1 LAVLAVLAPWGAL
14 PTLATDYQVRA
25 FVEPRGR
32 ITDTQTLR
40 LVVEVQGQ
48 EFGSVA
54 VPKLP
59 ALRNLRIVGGP
70 NSSQSSV
77 INFDGTTSHVLM
89 TRQLIYTLLPDG
101 PGPAEIPSIDVQVG
115 SEVRRTEP
123 LRFEVERG
131 PSGRPQAAPDGTP
144 APGGGGDD
152 IPVFV
157 GARLGAEEV
166 WVGESVDADVT
177 LYAAT
182 QVTGLDLFEEPSF
195 SNFWV
200 EDAKPDPNAEGYRTT
215 IEGRPYN
222 AFPIVR
228 KVLVPATPGSYSLTP
243 YGVRI
248 QVSRSTGDV
257 FRDFFSNAAA
267 RTVLR
272 RTEPLRLKVKPLP
285 ETGRPD
291 DFSGVVGSFA
301 LHVAADRHTARVND
315 AVALKATV
323 EGTGFLRSGPAP
335 TLEATPDLKVF
346 EPKVTESSEI
356 RDGKLNS
363 RKTWEWVVV
372 PLAPGEVRLPAVRY
386 AVFDPTTAT
395 YEVLAGEPVVL
406 TVERGEPLADDT
418 VARGD
423 VRLERRDIA
432 FIKPLR
438 GRLLD
443 RQPRVHQRAWY
454 VALLVLP
461 AVMGPLI
468 VVAGRRRAL
477 YRQNHSLARARR
489 ARTRA
494 RRRLRAARQRADRS
508 GSDSFHEEVARAL
521 VDYIADRFDR
531 APAGLTYDVAD
542 ELLASRGVSAELRG
556 RLRTCLETCDFA
568 RYVRSSDDPQR
579 AEQVYRESSA
589 VVDELEEALS

>member
-1 LAVLAVLAPWGAL
+1 LTSAAP
-14 PTLATDYQVRA
+14 DYQVRA

-32 ITDTQTLR
+32 ISDTQTLR

-48 EFGSVA
+48 DFGSVA
-54 VPKLP
+54 VPRLP

-70 NSSQSSV
+70 SSSQSSV
-77 INFDGTTSHVLM
+77 INFDGTQSRVLM

-101 PGPAEIPSIDVQVG
+101 PGPAEIPPIDVQVG
-115 SEVRRTEP
+115 SEIRRTEA

-131 PSGRPQAAPDGTP
+131 PSGRPPASPDGGP
-144 APGGGGDD
+144 APAGGDGV
-152 IPVFV
+152 PVFV

-166 WVGESVDADVT
+166 WVGETVDADVT

-182 QVTGLDLFEEPSF
+182 QVSGLDLFEEPSF
-195 SNFWV
+195 TNFWV

-222 AFPIVR
+222 AYPIVR

-257 FRDFFSNAAA
+257 FRDFFGNAGA
-267 RTVLR
+267 RSVLR
-272 RTEPLRLKVKPLP
+272 RTEPLRLTVKPLP

-301 LHVAADRHTARVND
+301 LEVAADRRTARVND
-315 AVALKATV
+315 AVALRATV
-323 EGTGFLRSGPAP
+323 EGSGFLRSGPAP

-356 RDGKLNS
+356 RDGKLRS

-372 PLAPGEVRLPAVRY
+372 PLTPGEVRLPAVRY
-386 AVFDPTTAT
+386 AVFDPTTAA
-395 YEVLAGEPVVL
+395 YEVLGGEPVVL
-406 TVERGEPLADDT
+406 TVERGEPAADDAI
-418 VARGD
+418 ARGD
-423 VRLERRDIA
+423 VRLERREIA

-443 RQPRVHQRAWY
+443 RQPRIHQRGWY
-454 VALLVLP
+454 VTLLVLP
-461 AVMGPLI
+461 AVVGPLI

-531 APAGLTYDVAD
+531 APSGLTYDVAD
-542 ELLASRGVSAELRG
+542 DLLASRGVSADLKR